1 MADSI
6 EEIKNVK
13 RIVPIVSHKEKE
25 ELKFCKSH
33 LSLPEGFIPI
43 KVNMIKSDEDY
54 EKCIKCEDKITIST
68 SIMTRKQIIKNEIT
82 DKIKS
87 EKSLNNPVIQ
97 IEELGNIHTKRGE
110 QPQSVCHQIPEK
122 KKIEKKDIGKNLK
135 VQYVYF
141 RRSDIDKTV
150 IMQTDD

>member
-6 EEIKNVK
+6 EEIKNVN

-54 EKCIKCEDKITIST
+54 EKCIKCEDRITIST
-68 SIMTRKQIIKNEIT
+68 SIMTRKQIIKNEVT
-82 DKIKS
+82 DQIKS

-122 KKIEKKDIGKNLK
+122 KKIEKKDIRKNLK
-135 VQYVYF
+135 VQY
-141 RRSDIDKTV
+141 ILGALT
-150 IMQTDD
+150 